1 MHEVADCVNSLPL
14 HRRGCHSTDALY
26 CSADSMVQYQNNKTT
41 DERVLPSS
49 RSQRIAR
56 NTLFL
61 FVRMAVVTLLSL
73 YISRVLL
80 AALGVKDFGIYQVV
94 GSLVT
99 AFGFVNGA
107 MVSATQRFYSYEL
120 GRGNEPGVGRIY
132 SVSIVVQLL
141 LVLLVCAVAIP
152 FGLWYVPSHLVA
164 PPERLTVAL
173 WIYFL
178 SLGTF
183 AVNMLLTPFQS
194 LIVSHERMN
203 LFAGLSILDISL
215 RLGAVLLLKGYAG
228 DQLLLYPILLLA
240 VSGVMALCYVGS
252 TRRLFRQVRF
262 RLVRERSAY
271 REILAYSGW
280 NLFGNLAA
288 VAQTQGIN
296 IVYNYFFGPLLNA
309 AFGIVNSVRGA
320 LLTFANNYQMAA
332 NPQIIKSYAAK
343 EHEYLH
349 KLICA
354 SAKISY
360 LLMLCVVL
368 PFALD
373 LDLLLRLWLVK
384 PPEYAS
390 LLLQLTLIVLLIES
404 LSGALMTGIQAT
416 GRVRAYQVV
425 VGGMIIMIL
434 PLSMLAFW
442 LGAPPEY
449 SVYINILVSIACLA
463 VRLGF
468 SYKYHALGV
477 GYYLKRVL
485 LPILPPTIV
494 MILGAYLYR
503 HLLPYAGSLWGLLVA
518 SLLLG
523 GLCLLVILTVS
534 LTVEERRLVKGYL
547 HLSKRRPAHDDLS
560 D

>member
-1 MHEVADCVNSLPL
+1 
-14 HRRGCHSTDALY
+14 
-26 CSADSMVQYQNNKTT
+26 MVQYQNNKTT

-152 FGLWYVPSHLVA
+152 FGLWYVPRHLVA

-173 WIYFL
+173 WIYFI

-262 RLVRERSAY
+262 RLVREKSAY

-360 LLMLCVVL
+360 LLMLCVVI

-373 LDLLLRLWLVK
+373 LNLLLRLWLVK

-494 MILGAYLYR
+494 MTLGAYLYR

-547 HLSKRRPAHDDLS
+547 HLSKRRPAPDDLS

>member
-1 MHEVADCVNSLPL
+1 MP
-14 HRRGCHSTDALY
+14 
-26 CSADSMVQYQNNKTT
+26 SA
-41 DERVLPSS
+41 

-80 AALGVKDFGIYQVV
+80 AALGAEDFGIYQVV

-99 AFGFVNGA
+99 AFGFINGA

-120 GRGNEPGVGRIY
+120 GRGNDSGVGRVY

-141 LVLLVCAVAIP
+141 LVLLVCAIAIP
-152 FGLWYVPSHLVA
+152 FGLWYVPNKLVA
-164 PPERLTVAL
+164 PPERMTVAL
-173 WIYFL
+173 WIYFI

-183 AVNMLLTPFQS
+183 VINMLLTPFQS

-203 LFAGLSILDISL
+203 LFALLSIVDISL
-215 RLGAVLLLKGYAG
+215 RLGAVLLLKSYAG

-252 TRRLFRQVRF
+252 TRRLFRQVHF
-262 RLVRERSAY
+262 RWVRERAAY

-309 AFGIVNSVRGA
+309 AFGIVNSVRSA
-320 LLTFANNYQMAA
+320 LIAFANNYQMAA
-332 NPQIIKSYAAK
+332 NPQIIKSYAAG
-343 EHEYLH
+343 EYDYLH

-360 LLMLCVVL
+360 LLMLCVVI

-373 LDLLLRLWLVK
+373 LDLLLRLWLV
-384 PPEYAS
+384 
-390 LLLQLTLIVLLIES
+390 
-404 LSGALMTGIQAT
+404 
-416 GRVRAYQVV
+416 
-425 VGGMIIMIL
+425 
-434 PLSMLAFW
+434 
-442 LGAPPEY
+442 
-449 SVYINILVSIACLA
+449 CLA
-463 VRLGF
+463 TAPADAHRAPHRESIGGTHDRHSSNRTCAYLPGAGRGNDHYDPTALYARLLAGCT
-468 SYKYHALGV
+468 S
-477 GYYLKRVL
+477 RVL
-485 LPILPPTIV
+485 GI
-494 MILGAYLYR
+494 
-503 HLLPYAGSLWGLLVA
+503 H
-518 SLLLG
+518 
-523 GLCLLVILTVS
+523 
-534 LTVEERRLVKGYL
+534 
-547 HLSKRRPAHDDLS
+547 
-560 D
+560 

>member
-1 MHEVADCVNSLPL
+1 MTQDL
-14 HRRGCHSTDALY
+14 HD
-26 CSADSMVQYQNNKTT
+26 KTT
-41 DERVLPSS
+41 DGYAMPSA

-80 AALGVKDFGIYQVV
+80 AALGVEDFGIYQVV

-99 AFGFVNGA
+99 AFGFINGA
-107 MVSATQRFYSYEL
+107 MVAATQRFYSYEL
-120 GRGNEPGVGRIY
+120 GRGNDSGVGRVY

-141 LVLLVCAVAIP
+141 LVLLVCAIAIP
-152 FGLWYVPSHLVA
+152 FGLWYVPNKLVA

-173 WIYFL
+173 WIYFI

-183 AVNMLLTPFQS
+183 VINMLLTPFQS

-203 LFAGLSILDISL
+203 LFALLSIVDISL
-215 RLGAVLLLKGYAG
+215 RLGAVLLLKSYAG
-228 DQLLLYPILLLA
+228 DQLLLYPILLLT

-252 TRRLFRQVRF
+252 TRRLFRQVHF
-262 RLVRERSAY
+262 RWVRDRAAY

-309 AFGIVNSVRGA
+309 AFGIVNSVRSTLIA
-320 LLTFANNYQMAA
+320 FANNYQMAA
-332 NPQIIKSYAAK
+332 NPQIIKSYAAG
-343 EHEYLH
+343 EYDYLH

-360 LLMLCVVL
+360 LLMLCVVI

-404 LSGALMTGIQAT
+404 LSGALMTGVQAT
-416 GRVRAYQVV
+416 GRVRTYQVL
-425 VGGMIIMIL
+425 VGSMIIMIL

-449 SVYINILVSIACLA
+449 SVYINIVVSIVCLA
-463 VRLGF
+463 VRLVL
-468 SYKYHALGV
+468 SYKYHALGI
-477 GYYLKRVL
+477 GYYLRRVV
-485 LPILPPTIV
+485 LPILPPTTV
-494 MILGAYLYR
+494 VLLGAYLYR
-503 HLLPYAGSLWGLLVA
+503 YQLPYVGSIWGLLVA
-518 SLLLG
+518 SILLG
-523 GLCLLVILTVS
+523 GLCTVVILTLS
-534 LTVEERRLVKGYL
+534 LTTEEKRIVKGYL
-547 HLSKRRPAHDDLS
+547 HLSKRRKAPND
-560 D
+560 

>member
-1 MHEVADCVNSLPL
+1 MAQEL
-14 HRRGCHSTDALY
+14 HDQTTDAHT
-26 CSADSMVQYQNNKTT
+26 M
-41 DERVLPSS
+41 PSS
-49 RSQRIAR
+49 RTQRIAR

-73 YISRVLL
+73 YISRELL
-80 AALGVKDFGIYQVV
+80 AALGVEDFGVYQVV

-107 MVSATQRFYSYEL
+107 MVAATQRFYSYEL
-120 GRGNEPGVGRIY
+120 GRGNDSGVGRVY

-141 LVLLVCAVAIP
+141 LVLLICAVAIP

-173 WIYFL
+173 WIYFI

-183 AVNMLLTPFQS
+183 VVNMLLTPFQS

-203 LFAGLSILDISL
+203 LFALLSIVDISL
-215 RLGAVLLLKGYAG
+215 RLGAVLLLKAYAG
-228 DQLLLYPILLLA
+228 DKLLLYPILLLA
-240 VSGVMALCYVGS
+240 VSGVMALCYVGC
-252 TRRLFRQVRF
+252 TRRLFRQVHF
-262 RLVRERSAY
+262 RWVRDRSAY
-271 REILAYSGW
+271 REILSYSGW

-296 IVYNYFFGPLLNA
+296 IVYNYFFGPVLNA

-320 LLTFANNYQMAA
+320 LITFANNYQMAA
-332 NPQIIKSYAAK
+332 NPQIIKSYAA
-343 EHEYLH
+343 EEYGYLH

-360 LLMLCVVL
+360 LLMLCVVI

-384 PPEYAS
+384 PPAYAS

-416 GRVRAYQVV
+416 GRVRIYQVV

-449 SVYINILVSIACLA
+449 SIYINILVSIACLA
-463 VRLGF
+463 VRLVL
-468 SYKYHALGV
+468 SYRYHALGV
-477 GYYLKRVL
+477 GYYLNRVV

-494 MILGAYLYR
+494 MLVGAYLYR
-503 HLLPYAGSLWGLLVA
+503 HLLPYVGSIWGLLVA
-518 SLLLG
+518 SILLG
-523 GLCLLVILTVS
+523 GLCVVVILTLS
-534 LTVEERRLVKGYL
+534 LTVEERQLVKGYL
-547 HLSKRRPAHDDLS
+547 HLPKRRQAPKNLPD
-560 D
+560 